1 MAQQQAGKT
10 FGPISGQ
17 CSTARQEPEV
27 QLAAAAV
34 KLQEVGQTVLHHLQ
48 AQREVQAGRRPV
60 KDLVSLPL
68 VLLMAVS
75 PLEQPLK
82 VLI

>member
-27 QLAAAAV
+27 QLAAAV